1 LDHKDKL
8 EFLHKIAKLGV
19 QHFDGGGLVGGL
31 GSALGISN
39 NFTAGGGP
47 TSTQLT
53 NAVNTANQAVTG
65 TQQLQQMTQPGAQ
78 VGVNNQNA
86 LAAQLQAMTLGQ
98 GPNPALAQLNQA
110 TGQNVANQAA
120 MAAGQRGA
128 SQNVGL
134 LARQAAQTGAATQ
147 QNAVGQAASQMA
159 QQQIAAQNN
168 LANLS
173 AQQVGQAGQA
183 AGAFGQTSGNVLGT
197 LENANAAANTAN
209 ANIAGQNA
217 QTNSGLL
224 GGIGAAIGLAK
235 GGKVQ
240 KMAAGGI
247 STGSVSAP
255 TSGSWVGNFLTG
267 QSSPSSSA
275 ASSGGGTLA
284 TAVGNVI
291 GTGAKKLGS
300 AVSGLFSSPSA
311 GTPTQSQLQ
320 SIQSDNEAMGA
331 GPGMNAPNTPANI
344 AANNAA
350 MMAGPSTI
358 SSQDTAAGSLIA
370 DNQTG
375 PVPSGAGVDPNDP
388 TETITPANQ
397 AQGGRIRKLDSKGDV
412 VKATGKEKAVKPGNS
427 YANDKVPAL
436 LSEGE
441 VVIDRD
447 TLADPGP
454 VGQMARSIRS
464 HIEARNKRK

>member
-1 LDHKDKL
+1 MDHKDKL

-134 LARQAAQTGAATQ
+134 LTRQAAQTGAATQ
-147 QNAVGQAASQMA
+147 QNAVGQAATQMA
-159 QQQIAAQNN
+159 NQQIAAQNN

-197 LENANAAANTAN
+197 LETANSAANTAN

-235 GGKVQ
+235 GGRVQ

-350 MMAGPSTI
+350 MMAGPSTA
-358 SSQDTAAGSLIA
+358 SSDNSVLEDNPDTGINPA
-370 DNQTG
+370 D
-375 PVPSGAGVDPNDP
+375 
-388 TETITPANQ
+388 TEATFQ
-397 AQGGRIRKLDSKGDV
+397 ASARGGRIRKLDSKGDV